1 MTKKEMAD
9 YLVANQKPLWQSAF
23 YLTKNEDDAS
33 DLTQSVFL
41 KALCNFEKF
50 TDSTNL
56 GGWLYTIMRNLF
68 INQCRSADQ
77 VRISRSDK
85 EYETAPNDL
94 MYGTTESADSRCT
107 MQDIEHAIDILNK
120 EYSIPFRMYV
130 SGYKYQEIADK
141 MNIPLGTVKSRI
153 FIARKKAQAYLTE
166 KPTANSSSKTP
177 NRHSSP
183 TGIEW
188 IRNSNITSQQKETAS
203 LSECS
208 KGLP

>member
-94 MYGTTESADSRCT
+94 MYGTSESADSRCT

-166 KPTANSSSKTP
+166 KPTAKSTTHKLVIKNAQSTLFSNW
-177 NRHSSP
+177 NRMD
-183 TGIEW
+183 
-188 IRNSNITSQQKETAS
+188 QKF
-203 LSECS
+203 
-208 KGLP
+208 

>member
-166 KPTANSSSKTP
+166 KPTAKSTTHKLVIKNAQSTLFSNG
-177 NRHSSP
+177 NRMY
-183 TGIEW
+183 
-188 IRNSNITSQQKETAS
+188 QKF
-203 LSECS
+203 
-208 KGLP
+208 

>member
-153 FIARKKAQAYLTE
+153 FIARKKAQVYLTE
-166 KPTANSSSKTP
+166 KPTAKSTTHKLVIKNAQSTLFSNG
-177 NRHSSP
+177 NRMD
-183 TGIEW
+183 
-188 IRNSNITSQQKETAS
+188 QKF
-203 LSECS
+203 
-208 KGLP
+208 

>member
-94 MYGTTESADSRCT
+94 IYGTSESADSRCT

-166 KPTANSSSKTP
+166 KPTAKSTTHKLVIKNAQSTLFSNG
-177 NRHSSP
+177 NRMD
-183 TGIEW
+183 
-188 IRNSNITSQQKETAS
+188 QKF
-203 LSECS
+203 
-208 KGLP
+208 

>member
-68 INQCRSADQ
+68 INQCRSSDQ

-94 MYGTTESADSRCT
+94 MYGTSESADSRCT

-166 KPTANSSSKTP
+166 KPTAKSTTHKLVIKNAQSTLFSNG
-177 NRHSSP
+177 NRMD
-183 TGIEW
+183 
-188 IRNSNITSQQKETAS
+188 QKF
-203 LSECS
+203 
-208 KGLP
+208 

>member
-1 MTKKEMAD
+1 MAD

-166 KPTANSSSKTP
+166 KPTAKSTTHKLVIKNAQSTLFSNE
-177 NRHSSP
+177 NRMD
-183 TGIEW
+183 
-188 IRNSNITSQQKETAS
+188 QKF
-203 LSECS
+203 
-208 KGLP
+208 

>member
-9 YLVANQKPLWQSAF
+9 YLVANQKPLRQSAF

-166 KPTANSSSKTP
+166 KPTAKSTTHKLVIKNAQSTLFSNG
-177 NRHSSP
+177 NRMD
-183 TGIEW
+183 
-188 IRNSNITSQQKETAS
+188 QKF
-203 LSECS
+203 
-208 KGLP
+208 

>member
-107 MQDIEHAIDILNK
+107 MHAIDILNK

-166 KPTANSSSKTP
+166 KPTAKSTTHKLVIKNAQSTLFSNG
-177 NRHSSP
+177 NRMD
-183 TGIEW
+183 
-188 IRNSNITSQQKETAS
+188 QKF
-203 LSECS
+203 
-208 KGLP
+208 

>member
-56 GGWLYTIMRNLF
+56 GGWLYTIMRNIF

-166 KPTANSSSKTP
+166 KPTAKSTTHKLVIKNAQSTLFSNG
-177 NRHSSP
+177 NRMD
-183 TGIEW
+183 
-188 IRNSNITSQQKETAS
+188 QKF
-203 LSECS
+203 
-208 KGLP
+208 

>member
-94 MYGTTESADSRCT
+94 MYGTSESADSPLH
-107 MQDIEHAIDILNK
+107 HAGHRTCHRHIKQRIQ
-120 EYSIPFRMYV
+120 YSFSHVCI
-130 SGYKYQEIADK
+130 
-141 MNIPLGTVKSRI
+141 
-153 FIARKKAQAYLTE
+153 
-166 KPTANSSSKTP
+166 
-177 NRHSSP
+177 
-183 TGIEW
+183 GI
-188 IRNSNITSQQKETAS
+188 
-203 LSECS
+203 
-208 KGLP
+208 

>member
-41 KALCNFEKF
+41 KDLCNFEKF

-94 MYGTTESADSRCT
+94 MYGTSESADSRCT

-166 KPTANSSSKTP
+166 KPTAKSTTHKLVIKNAQSTLFSNG
-177 NRHSSP
+177 NRMD
-183 TGIEW
+183 
-188 IRNSNITSQQKETAS
+188 QKF
-203 LSECS
+203 
-208 KGLP
+208 

>member
-94 MYGTTESADSRCT
+94 MYGTSESADSRCT

-166 KPTANSSSKTP
+166 KPTAKSTTHKLVIKNAQSTLFSNG
-177 NRHSSP
+177 NRMY
-183 TGIEW
+183 
-188 IRNSNITSQQKETAS
+188 QKF
-203 LSECS
+203 
-208 KGLP
+208 

>member
-23 YLTKNEDDAS
+23 YLTKNEDDTS

-94 MYGTTESADSRCT
+94 MYGTSESADSRCT

-166 KPTANSSSKTP
+166 KPTAKSTTHKLVIKNAQSTLFSNG
-177 NRHSSP
+177 NRMD
-183 TGIEW
+183 
-188 IRNSNITSQQKETAS
+188 QKF
-203 LSECS
+203 
-208 KGLP
+208 

>member
-94 MYGTTESADSRCT
+94 MYGTSESADSRCT

-153 FIARKKAQAYLTE
+153 FIARKKAHAYLTE
-166 KPTANSSSKTP
+166 KPTAKSTTHKLVIKNAQSTLFSNG
-177 NRHSSP
+177 NRMD
-183 TGIEW
+183 
-188 IRNSNITSQQKETAS
+188 QKF
-203 LSECS
+203 
-208 KGLP
+208 

>member
-94 MYGTTESADSRCT
+94 TYGTSESADSRCT

-166 KPTANSSSKTP
+166 KPTAKSTTHKLVIKNAQSTLFSNG
-177 NRHSSP
+177 NRMD
-183 TGIEW
+183 
-188 IRNSNITSQQKETAS
+188 QKF
-203 LSECS
+203 
-208 KGLP
+208 

>member
-1 MTKKEMAD
+1 MAD

-141 MNIPLGTVKSRI
+141 MNIPLGTVKSHI

-166 KPTANSSSKTP
+166 KPTAKSTTHKLVIKNAQSTLFSNG
-177 NRHSSP
+177 NRMD
-183 TGIEW
+183 
-188 IRNSNITSQQKETAS
+188 QKF
-203 LSECS
+203 
-208 KGLP
+208 

>member
-94 MYGTTESADSRCT
+94 MYGTSESADSRCT

-166 KPTANSSSKTP
+166 KPTAKSTTHKLVIENAQSTLFSNG
-177 NRHSSP
+177 NRMD
-183 TGIEW
+183 
-188 IRNSNITSQQKETAS
+188 QKF
-203 LSECS
+203 
-208 KGLP
+208 

>member
-94 MYGTTESADSRCT
+94 MYGTSESADSRCT

-166 KPTANSSSKTP
+166 KPTAKSTTHKLVIKNAQSTLFSNG
-177 NRHSSP
+177 NRM
-183 TGIEW
+183 E
-188 IRNSNITSQQKETAS
+188 
-203 LSECS
+203 
-208 KGLP
+208 

>member
-85 EYETAPNDL
+85 EYGNCPERSYVRNLRVGRLPL
-94 MYGTTESADSRCT
+94 H
-107 MQDIEHAIDILNK
+107 HAGHRTCHRHIKQRIQ
-120 EYSIPFRMYV
+120 YSFSHVCI
-130 SGYKYQEIADK
+130 
-141 MNIPLGTVKSRI
+141 
-153 FIARKKAQAYLTE
+153 
-166 KPTANSSSKTP
+166 
-177 NRHSSP
+177 
-183 TGIEW
+183 GI
-188 IRNSNITSQQKETAS
+188 
-203 LSECS
+203 
-208 KGLP
+208 

>member
-141 MNIPLGTVKSRI
+141 MNIPLDTVKSRI

-166 KPTANSSSKTP
+166 KPTAKSTTHKLVIKNAQSTLFSNG
-177 NRHSSP
+177 NRMD
-183 TGIEW
+183 
-188 IRNSNITSQQKETAS
+188 QKF
-203 LSECS
+203 
-208 KGLP
+208 

>member
-153 FIARKKAQAYLTE
+153 FIARKKAPAYLTE
-166 KPTANSSSKTP
+166 KPTAKSTTHKLVIKNAQSTLFSNG
-177 NRHSSP
+177 NRMD
-183 TGIEW
+183 
-188 IRNSNITSQQKETAS
+188 QKF
-203 LSECS
+203 
-208 KGLP
+208 

>member
-94 MYGTTESADSRCT
+94 MYGTSESADSRCT

-120 EYSIPFRMYV
+120 EYSIPFRRYV

-166 KPTANSSSKTP
+166 KPTAKSTTHKLVIKNAQSTLFSNG
-177 NRHSSP
+177 NRMD
-183 TGIEW
+183 
-188 IRNSNITSQQKETAS
+188 QKF
-203 LSECS
+203 
-208 KGLP
+208 

>member
-141 MNIPLGTVKSRI
+141 MNIPLGPVKSRI

-166 KPTANSSSKTP
+166 KPTAKSTTHKLVIKNAQSTLFSNG
-177 NRHSSP
+177 NRMDL
-183 TGIEW
+183 
-188 IRNSNITSQQKETAS
+188 NF
-203 LSECS
+203 
-208 KGLP
+208 

>member
-9 YLVANQKPLWQSAF
+9 YLVANQKPLWQSVF

-166 KPTANSSSKTP
+166 KPTAKSTTHKLVIKNAQSTLFSNG
-177 NRHSSP
+177 NRMD
-183 TGIEW
+183 
-188 IRNSNITSQQKETAS
+188 QKF
-203 LSECS
+203 
-208 KGLP
+208 

>member
-1 MTKKEMAD
+1 MTKKVMAD

-166 KPTANSSSKTP
+166 KPTAKSTTHKLVIKNAQSTLFSNG
-177 NRHSSP
+177 NRMD
-183 TGIEW
+183 
-188 IRNSNITSQQKETAS
+188 QKF
-203 LSECS
+203 
-208 KGLP
+208 

>member
-1 MTKKEMAD
+1 MELIEPT
-9 YLVANQKPLWQSAF
+9 ANQKPLWQSAF

-166 KPTANSSSKTP
+166 KPTAKSTTHKLVIKNAQSTLFSNE
-177 NRHSSP
+177 NRMD
-183 TGIEW
+183 
-188 IRNSNITSQQKETAS
+188 QKF
-203 LSECS
+203 
-208 KGLP
+208 

>member
-85 EYETAPNDL
+85 EYETAPSDL
-94 MYGTTESADSRCT
+94 MYGTSESADSRCT

-166 KPTANSSSKTP
+166 KPTAKSTTHKLVIKNAQSTLFSNG
-177 NRHSSP
+177 NRMD
-183 TGIEW
+183 
-188 IRNSNITSQQKETAS
+188 QKF
-203 LSECS
+203 
-208 KGLP
+208 

>member
-56 GGWLYTIMRNLF
+56 GGWLYTIMRILF

-166 KPTANSSSKTP
+166 KPTAKSTTHKLVIKNAQSTLFSNG
-177 NRHSSP
+177 NRMD
-183 TGIEW
+183 
-188 IRNSNITSQQKETAS
+188 QKF
-203 LSECS
+203 
-208 KGLP
+208 

>member
-94 MYGTTESADSRCT
+94 MYGTSESADSRCT

-153 FIARKKAQAYLTE
+153 FIAKKKAQAYLTE
-166 KPTANSSSKTP
+166 KPTAKSTTHKLVIKNAQSTLFSNG
-177 NRHSSP
+177 NRMD
-183 TGIEW
+183 
-188 IRNSNITSQQKETAS
+188 QKF
-203 LSECS
+203 
-208 KGLP
+208 

>member
-153 FIARKKAQAYLTE
+153 FIARKNAQAYLTE
-166 KPTANSSSKTP
+166 KPTAKSTTHKLVIKNAQSTLFSNG
-177 NRHSSP
+177 NRMD
-183 TGIEW
+183 
-188 IRNSNITSQQKETAS
+188 QKF
-203 LSECS
+203 
-208 KGLP
+208 

>member
-41 KALCNFEKF
+41 KTLCNFEKF

-166 KPTANSSSKTP
+166 KPTAKSTTHKLVIKNAQSTLFSNG
-177 NRHSSP
+177 NRMD
-183 TGIEW
+183 
-188 IRNSNITSQQKETAS
+188 QKF
-203 LSECS
+203 
-208 KGLP
+208 

>member
-68 INQCRSADQ
+68 IYQCRSADQ

-166 KPTANSSSKTP
+166 KPTAKSTTHKLVIKNAQSTLFSNG
-177 NRHSSP
+177 NRMD
-183 TGIEW
+183 
-188 IRNSNITSQQKETAS
+188 QKF
-203 LSECS
+203 
-208 KGLP
+208 

>member
-94 MYGTTESADSRCT
+94 MYGTSESADSRCT

-166 KPTANSSSKTP
+166 KPTAKCTTHKLVIKNAQSTLFSNG
-177 NRHSSP
+177 NRMD
-183 TGIEW
+183 
-188 IRNSNITSQQKETAS
+188 QKF
-203 LSECS
+203 
-208 KGLP
+208 

>member
-94 MYGTTESADSRCT
+94 MYGTSESADSRCT

-141 MNIPLGTVKSRI
+141 MNIPLGTVKSHI

-166 KPTANSSSKTP
+166 KPTAKSTTHKLVIKNAQSTLFSNG
-177 NRHSSP
+177 NRMD
-183 TGIEW
+183 
-188 IRNSNITSQQKETAS
+188 QKF
-203 LSECS
+203 
-208 KGLP
+208 

>member
-107 MQDIEHAIDILNK
+107 MQDIEHTIDILNK

-166 KPTANSSSKTP
+166 KPTAKSTTHKLVIKNAQSTLFSNG
-177 NRHSSP
+177 NRMD
-183 TGIEW
+183 
-188 IRNSNITSQQKETAS
+188 QKF
-203 LSECS
+203 
-208 KGLP
+208 

>member
-9 YLVANQKPLWQSAF
+9 YLVANQKPLWRSAF

-33 DLTQSVFL
+33 DLVQSVFL
-41 KALCNFEKF
+41 KALCKYEKF

-77 VRISRSDK
+77 VRISRNDK
-85 EYETAPNDL
+85 EYETSPNDL
-94 MYGTTESADSRCT
+94 MYGTSESADSRCI
-107 MQDIEHAIDILNK
+107 MQDIEQAIDILNK

-141 MNIPLGTVKSRI
+141 MDIPLGTVKSRI

-166 KPTANSSSKTP
+166 KPTAKSTTHKLVIKNVKSTFF
-177 NRHSSP
+177 
-183 TGIEW
+183 
-188 IRNSNITSQQKETAS
+188 SNDNQMAQKF
-203 LSECS
+203 
-208 KGLP
+208 

>member
-77 VRISRSDK
+77 VRISRSNK

-94 MYGTTESADSRCT
+94 MYGTSESADSRCT

-166 KPTANSSSKTP
+166 KPTAKSTTHKLVIKNAQSTLFSNG
-177 NRHSSP
+177 NRMD
-183 TGIEW
+183 
-188 IRNSNITSQQKETAS
+188 QKF
-203 LSECS
+203 
-208 KGLP
+208 

>member
-94 MYGTTESADSRCT
+94 MYGTSESADSRCT

-166 KPTANSSSKTP
+166 KPTAKSTTHKLVIKNAQSTLFSNG
-177 NRHSSP
+177 NRMD
-183 TGIEW
+183 
-188 IRNSNITSQQKETAS
+188 QKF
-203 LSECS
+203 
-208 KGLP
+208 